1 MSSRLK
7 LGDIIQIEAKNQDLN
22 NHVFVID
29 YLDAEKLRLIDADTM
44 LTRTL
49 TINAETGSFSDESI
63 SNINILDHAPEPGY
77 ARQNGLLPNTWVDIY
92 FGGDHPTV
100 ITGRISNLEE
110 GEDMIE
116 LTTAPDNEVIYIDFG
131 FKGLPENLPIERIN
145 IRPAPS
151 VEKSGEKSG
160 EEYVAESAA
169 DAALMGE
176 PFDDA
181 LAPPTDTVAKE
192 VRNAITDMLHD
203 ADEIMASQAVQ
214 EFSFM
219 VDVPAERKRY
229 SLESQ
234 ANDLLN
240 ALLSEIPATHRTD
253 TVLNGIHTLIT
264 RFKQLREQFSTFDR
278 SGNAHVPLTHGPDHR
293 PLIDTLR
300 KLNQRLHWILPVAA
314 CRKKVY
320 VNEAATSAELSI
332 SPKEDVMQDTMA
344 NTLTVQSELYAAYK
358 NGGDTYSAYMNK
370 LSADQCTP
378 FAPPEYEDDFL
389 ISEAVRDNLAAVID
403 NLGEL
408 KSSVVSGKELKT
420 RRFVMQRYNLGLSRL
435 NASSMTE
442 KRMTADVVPMTPA
455 DTLTLK
461 SFVMLPEPTVAY
473 SRINLHTINIL
484 DKSQLNQHNLNYWQ
498 LLRQTTRISTR
509 TIDDLDEHIAFN
521 SREFL
526 SDIKEYVLNSEIT
539 DADRYAE
546 YLRIIVPRTRML
558 FDLVKK
564 HLVGSLSLSEIVN
577 YLEPFMVYHRDL
589 TYRQYTDMVGFLR
602 DRIRDHKRNYALLKT
617 QCDKVRS
624 HNYGVIHLGVSLLY
638 NLLVSGKAHDE
649 EAAAAGDPSAVFET
663 YGFSKEQYNIG
674 GDTAFHRADAAD
686 AEVRLRRSLT
696 PSELLHRMLVSDNAR
711 LYMCAVAKLNLELLT
726 SFDFGTLLNQQ
737 TSKYKKRKAEEEG
750 KNKCANIVIAKQYL
764 ADSDDLEDD
773 NDVNIAFDRKFDR
786 TNYEFLKKYESQQ
799 AAMPREEFILFLKE
813 EIKRELKVPDDR
825 QAGVEAEAML
835 LGERPVQDGQYA
847 VIELDNADGSN
858 RYLYYVRKTKK
869 WIRDTNIPMGVS
881 MHDPAFFC
889 NVQEKCFTVEQTCM
903 DYDLAADAVKESLL
917 DEMNAEF
924 KANVEDSRERTVQRI
939 DGKFNYY
946 DTVLPRLRHMKYAR
960 MTKYNDAQLRH
971 QVSADELQDIV
982 QSPYERLKTIILGQS
997 DLAKRSADILNFV
1010 ERYTRGANERSDED
1024 PHWLYCVK
1032 TDVKLLPSFFRR
1044 LAAAFM
1050 SSSASLMASSASLM
1064 SSSASLM
1071 ASTSVPSYQSVLRTI
1086 CREQGEISDEGNAI
1100 VDKHSGYV
1108 IMMLE
1113 SATEEGSEFRGM
1125 LLGPEEEEAE
1135 AHGLASSSSAK
1146 PKTTVPL
1153 KYDNPRAVMISNV
1166 ITSMGNYLSVD
1177 LNPVREFVVEKTM
1190 ATINV
1195 SLKPE
1200 AEYNR
1205 IAKAYFEKEKK
1216 HLPSFKD
1223 ALNQSLL
1230 IYTLTF
1236 LTVAIQTS
1244 IPSLKTS
1251 KTQPGCVRSFV
1262 GYPLMGEE
1270 DMSGIRYVACIAHQL
1285 KSKSV
1290 EPWSAIKEMKEAGIA
1305 DKIKFF
1311 MNKYVV
1317 TNGEINDLLAL
1328 KREYLKEHVEDLVPV
1343 ELDIRRMTTF
1353 LPPLRGV
1360 VNPTPNQ
1367 VSPQFMEQ
1375 LDENLRRGKREQ
1387 NEQLGVLRAKVMY
1400 FSLGMQQLVQE
1411 VVSKFRTQLLLK
1423 PQTEGGVPFLQN
1435 ACCLESMDST
1445 TLQFFVRQRPGIQEC
1460 NADAAKTQAVID
1472 RIVQLSCAST
1482 YYDPKSTKPTFPPLS
1497 PQFDE
1502 STIYAAFVSFCNYN
1516 NLRPV
1521 PPQLELFC
1529 LNKPAPDDYTASD
1542 SLTVKIEKLKRRGV
1556 NFTREAFAEMMQVVA
1571 RENIIPLRM
1580 NEPEWS
1586 NDQQLRDLIAELH
1599 AKSDAKAKEGG
1610 KSAAAAAAA
1619 AAAPVNNEG
1628 IIPDE
1633 LQTHVL
1639 ALMDTYDLALSEETQ
1654 EMREFKSYLSNL
1666 CDERW
1671 AAIGAFLDGNLAGVP
1686 NFAKQRAKFKTVFGS
1701 LMDFTPQK
1709 RGSAIES
1716 KDATLDRAIQFTKNC
1731 MHSLADVFPA
1741 MIYNEVVRD
1750 RASVKVPTHWG
1761 LSDVHLKD
1769 VQNIIAH
1776 TYAGLNKFYGDRQLA
1791 PLLKA
1796 MQSKVHDLMRLMSI
1810 TPFFAEVR
1818 AQKSKDPKDQK
1829 TFSVFDNDIVQLLYK
1844 YYFLELLAEH
1854 ARMVDYEG
1862 VLIEEMV
1869 PVEEDALIA
1878 GTLRAEEA
1886 ATGIME
1892 EVQILQVERTVVS
1905 KTIVKLLFAY
1915 SDIVDDERAAVD
1927 MNADAIKERVRRTKD
1942 KEKELI
1948 VEEFDMMTKEQR
1960 ETEKFFKDHRIGNWN
1975 VGMQK
1980 GLRQYVKDTYDRE
1993 RDEMEEQLRKE
2004 RQVNRRSFVSDMQR
2018 EVFIEGDAERSAADI
2033 EAEEN
2038 SLRGLPVD
2046 DDYGDADD
2054 EGALEYEDVNDKD
2067 Q

>member
-1 MSSRLK
+1 
-7 LGDIIQIEAKNQDLN
+7 
-22 NHVFVID
+22 
-29 YLDAEKLRLIDADTM
+29 
-44 LTRTL
+44 
-49 TINAETGSFSDESI
+49 
-63 SNINILDHAPEPGY
+63 
-77 ARQNGLLPNTWVDIY
+77 
-92 FGGDHPTV
+92 
-100 ITGRISNLEE
+100 
-110 GEDMIE
+110 
-116 LTTAPDNEVIYIDFG
+116 
-131 FKGLPENLPIERIN
+131 
-145 IRPAPS
+145 
-151 VEKSGEKSG
+151 
-160 EEYVAESAA
+160 
-169 DAALMGE
+169 
-176 PFDDA
+176 
-181 LAPPTDTVAKE
+181 
-192 VRNAITDMLHD
+192 
-203 ADEIMASQAVQ
+203 
-214 EFSFM
+214 
-219 VDVPAERKRY
+219 
-229 SLESQ
+229 
-234 ANDLLN
+234 
-240 ALLSEIPATHRTD
+240 
-253 TVLNGIHTLIT
+253 
-264 RFKQLREQFSTFDR
+264 
-278 SGNAHVPLTHGPDHR
+278 
-293 PLIDTLR
+293 
-300 KLNQRLHWILPVAA
+300 
-314 CRKKVY
+314 
-320 VNEAATSAELSI
+320 
-332 SPKEDVMQDTMA
+332 
-344 NTLTVQSELYAAYK
+344 
-358 NGGDTYSAYMNK
+358 
-370 LSADQCTP
+370 
-378 FAPPEYEDDFL
+378 
-389 ISEAVRDNLAAVID
+389 
-403 NLGEL
+403 
-408 KSSVVSGKELKT
+408 
-420 RRFVMQRYNLGLSRL
+420 
-435 NASSMTE
+435 
-442 KRMTADVVPMTPA
+442 
-455 DTLTLK
+455 
-461 SFVMLPEPTVAY
+461 
-473 SRINLHTINIL
+473 
-484 DKSQLNQHNLNYWQ
+484 
-498 LLRQTTRISTR
+498 
-509 TIDDLDEHIAFN
+509 
-521 SREFL
+521 
-526 SDIKEYVLNSEIT
+526 
-539 DADRYAE
+539 
-546 YLRIIVPRTRML
+546 
-558 FDLVKK
+558 
-564 HLVGSLSLSEIVN
+564 
-577 YLEPFMVYHRDL
+577 
-589 TYRQYTDMVGFLR
+589 
-602 DRIRDHKRNYALLKT
+602 
-617 QCDKVRS
+617 
-624 HNYGVIHLGVSLLY
+624 
-638 NLLVSGKAHDE
+638 
-649 EAAAAGDPSAVFET
+649 
-663 YGFSKEQYNIG
+663 
-674 GDTAFHRADAAD
+674 
-686 AEVRLRRSLT
+686 
-696 PSELLHRMLVSDNAR
+696 
-711 LYMCAVAKLNLELLT
+711 
-726 SFDFGTLLNQQ
+726 
-737 TSKYKKRKAEEEG
+737 
-750 KNKCANIVIAKQYL
+750 
-764 ADSDDLEDD
+764 
-773 NDVNIAFDRKFDR
+773 
-786 TNYEFLKKYESQQ
+786 
-799 AAMPREEFILFLKE
+799 
-813 EIKRELKVPDDR
+813 
-825 QAGVEAEAML
+825 
-835 LGERPVQDGQYA
+835 
-847 VIELDNADGSN
+847 
-858 RYLYYVRKTKK
+858 
-869 WIRDTNIPMGVS
+869 
-881 MHDPAFFC
+881 
-889 NVQEKCFTVEQTCM
+889 
-903 DYDLAADAVKESLL
+903 
-917 DEMNAEF
+917 
-924 KANVEDSRERTVQRI
+924 
-939 DGKFNYY
+939 
-946 DTVLPRLRHMKYAR
+946 
-960 MTKYNDAQLRH
+960 
-971 QVSADELQDIV
+971 
-982 QSPYERLKTIILGQS
+982 
-997 DLAKRSADILNFV
+997 
-1010 ERYTRGANERSDED
+1010 
-1024 PHWLYCVK
+1024 
-1032 TDVKLLPSFFRR
+1032 
-1044 LAAAFM
+1044 
-1050 SSSASLMASSASLM
+1050 
-1064 SSSASLM
+1064 
-1071 ASTSVPSYQSVLRTI
+1071 
-1086 CREQGEISDEGNAI
+1086 
-1100 VDKHSGYV
+1100 
-1108 IMMLE
+1108 
-1113 SATEEGSEFRGM
+1113 M

-1135 AHGLASSSSAK
+1135 ALGSAK

-1290 EPWSAIKEMKEAGIA
+1290 EPWSAIKDMKEAGIA

-1375 LDENLRRGKREQ
+1375 LDENLRRGRREQ
-1387 NEQLGVLRAKVMY
+1387 TEQLGVLRAKVMY

-1502 STIYAAFVSFCNYN
+1502 STIYAAFVAFCNYN

-1529 LNKPAPDDYTASD
+1529 LNKPAPDEYTASD

-1610 KSAAAAAAA
+1610 KSAAAA

-1993 RDEMEEQLRKE
+1993 RDEMEQQLRKE

-2018 EVFIEGDAERSAADI
+2018 EVFLEGDAERSAADI

-2054 EGALEYEDVNDKD
+2054 EGALEYEDVNDRD